1 MSRGRIKMSRVL
13 IAYFKR
19 KLASKVAVVVAVVVV
34 VAAILTSFA

>member
-1 MSRGRIKMSRVL
+1 MSRGKIKMSRLL

-19 KLASKVAVVVAVVVV
+19 KLASKVAVVV